1 MDQPVRYNEAILA
14 DYLVEGKI
22 DHSNETF
29 FQGIQSLPAGHQLLV
44 KNGQMQI
51 SAYWSLVTSENAFA
65 GNSNEAVVRFLELFQ
80 DSIRLRMRS
89 DVPIG
94 TCLSGGM
101 DSSAI
106 VCMIAKMLGSENFA
120 TATRKTFTAH
130 YQEFDETQ
138 QLDDVVRQAHC
149 ESFRISPKPE
159 NLASLKE
166 LLWYQD
172 EPFMSYSV
180 FASREVMRKAKQE
193 NVKVLVNGQG
203 SDEVLAG
210 YSKFLLAYLRDLF
223 RLGHF
228 SALVH
233 ATQNEKQFTGRSSLQ
248 SILGIAK
255 AESKR
260 WVGRL
265 AASLGAK
272 ERLTRR
278 DRYNDQVLVTQD
290 FLLSQPALEFRTN
303 VHDSPKA
310 GNLKGWLLRSMFVDN
325 LPLYLRVEDRN
336 SMSFSLESRLP
347 FLDHRIAEFV
357 LGLPTQWL
365 MKDGKNKW
373 LLRQA
378 MSDLVPS
385 SVVQR
390 KNKYGFPAPDAVWQT
405 GYLRSEIEELIRSDA
420 FASRGIFDPAR
431 VLGLFQSIPTNIVG
445 NPRDLQPK
453 VRQIFRMISAELWM
467 QELAVYESHRS
478 RKYSEEIPPSHVL
491 QDTRASTTS

>member
-1 MDQPVRYNEAILA
+1 
-14 DYLVEGKI
+14 
-22 DHSNETF
+22 
-29 FQGIQSLPAGHQLLV
+29 
-44 KNGQMQI
+44 
-51 SAYWSLVTSENAFA
+51 
-65 GNSNEAVVRFLELFQ
+65 
-80 DSIRLRMRS
+80 
-89 DVPIG
+89 
-94 TCLSGGM
+94 
-101 DSSAI
+101 
-106 VCMIAKMLGSENFA
+106 
-120 TATRKTFTAH
+120 
-130 YQEFDETQ
+130 
-138 QLDDVVRQAHC
+138 
-149 ESFRISPKPE
+149 
-159 NLASLKE
+159 
-166 LLWYQD
+166 
-172 EPFMSYSV
+172 
-180 FASREVMRKAKQE
+180 
-193 NVKVLVNGQG
+193 
-203 SDEVLAG
+203 
-210 YSKFLLAYLRDLF
+210 
-223 RLGHF
+223 
-228 SALVH
+228 VH